1 MSKNEEKTIISKQL
15 ARDLIWWLEH
25 ASAPCMTIGEVHERW
40 YQLFSDPQL
49 TLARDSMK
57 DELGKALVANVE
69 VAYEPVNHVTNV
81 GKKVVL
87 TVDEAKEIAAQLKR
101 NAELFFIQT
110 DEFDYDTEDLHRCL
124 LEKIEQAEGKE

>member
-1 MSKNEEKTIISKQL
+1 MKKDEKIIISKQL

-25 ASAPCMTIGEVHERW
+25 ASAPCMTIGEVHKHW
-40 YQLFSDPQL
+40 HLFKDSQM

-57 DELGKALVANVE
+57 AELEKALVANIE

-87 TVDEAKEIAAQLKR
+87 PVDEAKEIAAQLKR
-101 NAELFFIQT
+101 NADFFFFQT
-110 DEFDYDTEDLHRCL
+110 EDFDLDTEDLHRCL
-124 LEKIEQAEGKE
+124 LEKIEQAEGK